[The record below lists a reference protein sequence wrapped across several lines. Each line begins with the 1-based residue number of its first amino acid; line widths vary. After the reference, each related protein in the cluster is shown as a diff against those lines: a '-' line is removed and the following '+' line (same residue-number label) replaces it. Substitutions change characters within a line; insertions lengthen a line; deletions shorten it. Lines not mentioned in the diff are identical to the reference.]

1 MSEILE
7 IFTIGHSNHPLEKF
21 LDLIEQARID
31 VIVDVRSS
39 PFSKMVPH
47 FNRDALER
55 ELRTRSIK
63 YVFVGEELGG
73 RSKGSADYENG
84 QVVYSRLA
92 AKPEFKATLDQI
104 VESAQNSQVSL
115 MCSEKEP
122 LDCHRTIL
130 LSQSLQ
136 KFGIRVRHLLA
147 DGSSESHG
155 EALQR
160 LLEIHHLASPTLFD
174 DDETRIMEALTKQEK
189 KIAYREDQEP
199 AGWTDAR

>member
-7 IFTIGHSNHPLEKF
+7 VFTIGHSNHPLEKF

-47 FNRDALER
+47 FNRDGLER

-92 AKPEFKATLDQI
+92 AKPEFKAMLDRI

-160 LLEIHHLASPTLFD
+160 LLEIHHLESPTLFD
-174 DDETRIMEALTKQEK
+174 DDEARIQEALAKQEK